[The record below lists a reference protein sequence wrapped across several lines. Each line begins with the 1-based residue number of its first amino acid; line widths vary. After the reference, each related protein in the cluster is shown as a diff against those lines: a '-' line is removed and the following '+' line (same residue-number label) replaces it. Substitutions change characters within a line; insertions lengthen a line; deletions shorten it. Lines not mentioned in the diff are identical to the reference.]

1 MNATV
6 VGLMTG
12 LALGFAGYF
21 GGFGAFVVVAVVGL
35 AGLIV
40 GWLARRDGPVTDYLR
55 RLGGRRSGEPV
66 GPSRNG
72 GRRAAT
78 QPPKSTPAASP
89 RTHVAAPRPEQRTR
103 VR

>member
-40 GWLARRDGPVTDYLR
+40 GRLVRGDVHVSDYVRARDSR
-55 RLGGRRSGEPV
+55 RPRETFERPRSSAGRRETFERP
-66 GPSRNG
+66 
-72 GRRAAT
+72 RRA
-78 QPPKSTPAASP
+78 PA
-89 RTHVAAPRPEQRTR
+89 AAPRPEQRTR